1 MDRAQTI
8 AGEQISRRI
17 REEERH
23 DGEIRGQ
30 ATALGQKWLSRE
42 GDNDAYAG
50 RSSWTNF
57 AILRRGYFTFW
68 QLRMLQGPGGNL
80 VSRVQLTHDHQH
92 TGGQGLLIC
101 RILSVIFYPHN
112 QNTFQEPK
120 RFLEKCRHSILATVT
135 LLPLRKPW
143 FGTYLSF

>member
-57 AILRRGYFTFW
+57 YKVIRHSQER
-68 QLRMLQGPGGNL
+68 
-80 VSRVQLTHDHQH
+80 
-92 TGGQGLLIC
+92 
-101 RILSVIFYPHN
+101 IFY
-112 QNTFQEPK
+112 
-120 RFLEKCRHSILATVT
+120 ILAVKNAAGARRQ
-135 LLPLRKPW
+135 PC
-143 FGTYLSF
+143 